1 MLPCGQRHSTNDTSM
16 PAARLSSGVLT
27 VRHTEESLLFI
38 PLLVCGT
45 IFSSGYFLRS
55 CKICTVCGR
64 EEAFLRSW
72 FPWGL
77 EVPTF
82 WLCELV
88 GLQWLTPA
96 RQSWQPAETAVC
108 VLRDPDF
115 SMEQE
120 LHPCFLRS
128 PLLKKG
134 KSVRLPTQV
143 LTGGCR
149 TGGATGDSQSAHFQY
164 KAPLQALA
172 FDVGWQHLQK
182 DKKGSVVLPGTR
194 VKFTG
199 GERKKKR
206 KMAQTAKLP

>member
-1 MLPCGQRHSTNDTSM
+1 
-16 PAARLSSGVLT
+16 
-27 VRHTEESLLFI
+27 
-38 PLLVCGT
+38 
-45 IFSSGYFLRS
+45 
-55 CKICTVCGR
+55 
-64 EEAFLRSW
+64 
-72 FPWGL
+72 
-77 EVPTF
+77 
-82 WLCELV
+82 
-88 GLQWLTPA
+88 
-96 RQSWQPAETAVC
+96 
-108 VLRDPDF
+108 
-115 SMEQE
+115 MEQE

-199 GERKKKR
+199 GERKKKE
-206 KMAQTAKLP
+206 KWHKLLNFLNCTCKTKHSLGMQSFQVYSN